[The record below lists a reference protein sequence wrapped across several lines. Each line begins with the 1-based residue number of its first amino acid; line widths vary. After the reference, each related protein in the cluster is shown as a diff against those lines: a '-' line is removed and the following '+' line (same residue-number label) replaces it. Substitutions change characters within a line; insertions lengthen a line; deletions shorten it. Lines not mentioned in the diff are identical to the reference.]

1 MRIAVL
7 LVMMSVFVHAYVRS
21 AHQQLARQSF
31 AVGATMATYSFDDSV
46 SKGRL
51 MQVNGVFRMNDL
63 FFGIHPIRL
72 SDSNPTLTLYSV
84 GWFVIE
90 NLSIYSLTWS
100 TQLGMHA
107 LGDIRDIPIQM
118 RPFFPQVSLSH
129 EIRPEDWPLF
139 MIWTLN
145 LDYDSRVGSGVVVG
159 IEDASQKLYVEYD
172 EFMNQ
177 WYFGMDYRFF
187 RQFSGTLALNI
198 SDHQSLDNP
207 NVFYPSIKIGVNVL
221 DVFST
226 QQAPVPQQPL
236 PVDDASYLQ
245 MEKALLALQREQY
258 QSAANLYA
266 QVLQKYPNYAL
277 AYVRLG
283 NCYYQ
288 MEQYEMA
295 KKAWSEALRLDPGN
309 DDVFMALVQL
319 NNRQIQT
326 QRLLTEP

>member
-1 MRIAVL
+1 
-7 LVMMSVFVHAYVRS
+7 MMSVFVHAYVRS
-21 AHQQLARQSF
+21 SHQHLARQSF
-31 AVGATMATYSFDDSV
+31 AVGASVATYSFDDAV

-51 MQVNGVFRMNDL
+51 IQVNGVFRMNDL
-63 FFGIHPIRL
+63 FFGIHPIGL
-72 SDSNPTLTLYSV
+72 NASNPTIALYSV

-90 NLSIYSLTWS
+90 ELSIYSLRWS
-100 TQLGMHA
+100 TQFGVHA
-107 LGDIRDIPIQM
+107 LGDIREIPMQM
-118 RPFFPQVSLSH
+118 RPYIPQVSLSH

-145 LDYDSRVGSGVVVG
+145 VDYDSRVGSGMVIG

-187 RQFSGTLALNI
+187 RQFTGTLAVNV
-198 SDHQSLDNP
+198 SDHQSLDDS

-221 DVFST
+221 DIFST

-245 MEKALLALQREQY
+245 MEKAVLAMQRENY

-288 MEQYEMA
+288 MAQFEMA
-295 KKAWSEALRLDPGN
+295 KKAWTEALRLDPGN

-319 NNRQIQT
+319 NNRQIEMQH
-326 QRLLTEP
+326 LLREP